1 MKTLRKYFGVLS
13 ILLLPLLLLTGEN
26 AQAGRGGNVTV
37 TPSANL
43 PYVGPC
49 STLSS
54 TPYVVLRTAD
64 DGEDVAS
71 YNLCDLSMTSPEG
84 VTVTQSDTISGCS
97 DKPWKCPSAVVFVG
111 VVEGIYTVSLEM
123 RDTLYQSSNGLQGKS
138 TVLGYYTTVR
148 TPAESTENITD
159 RKRAAVL
166 RIDESHR
173 SHKLLLRIH

>member
-1 MKTLRKYFGVLS
+1 M
-13 ILLLPLLLLTGEN
+13 
-26 AQAGRGGNVTV
+26 
-37 TPSANL
+37 
-43 PYVGPC
+43 
-49 STLSS
+49 SS

-64 DGEDVAS
+64 DSEEAAS

-84 VTVTQSDTISGCS
+84 ATVTQSDTISGCA
-97 DKPWKCPSAVVFVG
+97 DKPWKCPAAVVFVG
-111 VVEGIYTVSLEM
+111 VPEGQYTVSLEM
-123 RDTLYQSSNGLQGKS
+123 RDSLYRISNGLKGKS

-148 TPAESTENITD
+148 APSESTENITD